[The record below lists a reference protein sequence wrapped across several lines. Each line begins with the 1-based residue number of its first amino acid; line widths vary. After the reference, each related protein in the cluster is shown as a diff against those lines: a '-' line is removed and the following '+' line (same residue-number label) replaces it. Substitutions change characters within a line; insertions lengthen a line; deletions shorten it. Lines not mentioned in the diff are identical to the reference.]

1 MWRQIFIPRSYVET
15 STEKAVLISIPAATE
30 YAGYQFW
37 VAKKMLRDT
46 PDRLMF
52 ALCGKDG
59 MTYTVTKGRWKAM
72 QTVVM
77 ELSILASQF
86 GGFAEEPSRLPFSDN
101 TGGGNLIMGG
111 TSYEHHKPELL
122 EPLTNPKAHASL
134 VR

>member
-15 STEKAVLISIPAATE
+15 STEKAVLISIPAAAE
-30 YAGYQFW
+30 YAGFQFW
-37 VAKKMLRDT
+37 AAKKMLRDT

-72 QTVVM
+72 QTAVLD
-77 ELSILASQF
+77 LSVLASQF
-86 GGFAEEPSRLPFSDN
+86 GGFAGEPSRLPFSDN
-101 TGGGNLIMGG
+101 VGNLIVGG

-122 EPLTNPKAHASL
+122 EPLANPKAHASL